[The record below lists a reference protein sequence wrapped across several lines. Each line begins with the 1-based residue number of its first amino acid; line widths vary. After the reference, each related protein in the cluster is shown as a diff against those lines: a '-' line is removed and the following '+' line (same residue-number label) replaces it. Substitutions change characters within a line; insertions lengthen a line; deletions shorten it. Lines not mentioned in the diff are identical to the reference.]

1 MKITVTGSLGNIG
14 KHLVKILVANSNEV
28 TVISSNEDRKS
39 AIEGLG
45 AQAAI
50 GSITDTDFLVKSFK
64 DSDAVYV
71 MTPPNMGGQN
81 IIENT
86 VNAGKSYAE
95 AIIKAGVQKVVML
108 SSIGAEF
115 ENGTGPIAGL
125 YHIENL
131 YRTLLPN
138 VNVSFM
144 RAGYFYTNFYSNVPL
159 IKGMGIIGANYPAEA
174 KMPVV
179 HPQNIA
185 EAVAE
190 ELQTSTTGHQVRYVV
205 SDYVSLSEV
214 AKAFGDALGKQL
226 PWVEF
231 TDEQSFQGM
240 QQAGLPAEMA
250 NLYTEMGVA
259 VREGKLQKDFD
270 ASGAPQVGSIKIQD
284 FAKEFA
290 GAF

>member
-14 KHLVKILVANSNEV
+14 KHLVKILVANTNEV

-39 AIEGLG
+39 AIEALG

-50 GSITDTDFLVKSFK
+50 GSITDTDFLVKTFIG
-64 DSDAVYV
+64 SDAVFV

-95 AIIKAGVQKVVML
+95 AIAKSGVQKVVML
-108 SSIGAEF
+108 SSIGAEY

-131 YRTLLPN
+131 YRSLLQN

-144 RAGYFYTNFYSNVPL
+144 RAGYFYTNFYNDVPL
-159 IKGMGIIGANYPAEA
+159 IKGMGIIGSNYPADT
-174 KMPVV
+174 KIPLV

-190 ELQTSTTGHQVRYVV
+190 ELQKSTTGHQVRYVV
-205 SDYVSLSEV
+205 SDYVSLAEV
-214 AKAFGDALGKQL
+214 AKAFGDVLGKQL

-231 TDEQSFQGM
+231 TDEQSLQGM

-250 NLYTEMGVA
+250 NLYTEMGTA
-259 VREGKLQKDFD
+259 IREGKLQKDFE
-270 ASGAPQVGSIKIQD
+270 ANGAAQIGSIKIQA